1 LTETKGIIKIR
12 DMVEVP
18 PPKTAASEAVAGP
31 SDGEAR
37 IRPFRIRKRIGSTTY
52 EVEVYF
58 SPGSRETLDE
68 KILRLV
74 RGEAMKGGGG
84 FHDRLD

>member
-1 LTETKGIIKIR
+1 METEGIIKIG
-12 DMVEVP
+12 DTAEVP
-18 PPKTAASEAVAGP
+18 PPETAASEAAAEPRG
-31 SDGEAR
+31 GEAL
-37 IRPFRIRKRIGSTTY
+37 IKPFKIRKRIGSTTY
-52 EVEVYF
+52 DVEVLF